1 MSSSTNLEETIREGA
16 ANPRRA
22 TIDGN
27 TAEQHNL
34 RDQIEVDKYLS
45 SKTAAQNRGLGVRF
59 DADGDRPLT
68 ITLNRAARWL

>member
-1 MSSSTNLEETIREGA
+1 MSSSELEETIREGA

-34 RDQIEVDKYLS
+34 RDQIEADKHLS
-45 SKTAAQNRGLGVRF
+45 SKTAAEYSRSDML
-59 DADGDRPLT
+59 PT
-68 ITLNRAARWL
+68 